1 MRFVNH
7 VQLRSQARMRFV
19 NHVNYGLANQLANQ
33 PFALSDDCGFKDEKS
48 KRTHGTS

>member
-19 NHVNYGLANQLANQ
+19 NHVNYGLANQ